1 MKSSISVVSMLLIAS
16 AVGCSEPAD
25 SIPPA
30 RPPVQP
36 SAQAPSESGRP
47 APQNVVTPAQV
58 NTAAYEAPP
67 EEYSEQIVVP
77 AVARTQVLL
86 DRAGF
91 SPGVTDG
98 RFGENV
104 RQAIAE
110 YQRQNGLAVDGQ
122 LTQALFDHL
131 VAGSSQDVVSRYVL
145 TSEDVAGPFTP
156 SIPRDLASQAEL
168 ERLGYRSVSE
178 MLAERFHMDEQFLL
192 ALNPGADFSRAGSE
206 IYVTNPRRPAILR
219 QVARIEVDAGEHA
232 VRAYAEDGSLLAFYP
247 ATIGSIENPSPTGRM
262 TVNGVAPAPTYTY
275 DPRRVDYAGD
285 SITERLLIAAGP
297 NNPVGTTWIDLSED
311 TYGIHGTPNPDIV
324 GKNAS
329 NGCVRLT
336 NWDVQHLAA
345 AVRPG
350 VRVAFV

>member
-1 MKSSISVVSMLLIAS
+1 MRSRSVIIPALL
-16 AVGCSEPAD
+16 AVLAAGCREPAD
-25 SIPPA
+25 PIPSQSTP
-30 RPPVQP
+30 PPVE
-36 SAQAPSESGRP
+36 AERP
-47 APQNVVTPAQV
+47 APVNVVTPEQI
-58 NTAAYEAPP
+58 NAATFEPPP
-67 EEYSEQIVVP
+67 ETDAEQTVVA
-77 AVARTQVLL
+77 AVARAQVLL

-110 YQRQNGLAVDGQ
+110 YQQRNGLSVDGR
-122 LTQALFDHL
+122 LTQAVFDHL
-131 VAGSSQDVVSRYVL
+131 VSGSGQDVVSRYVL
-145 TSEDVAGPFTP
+145 TAEDVGGPFTP
-156 SIPRDLASQAEL
+156 SIPRDLADQAEL
-168 ERLGYRSVSE
+168 QRLGYRSASE
-178 MLAERFHMDEQFLL
+178 LIAERFHMDEQFLR
-192 ALNPGADFSRAGSE
+192 ALNPDADFAQAGTE
-206 IYVTNPRRPAILR
+206 IFVTNPRRAPISR
-219 QVARIEVDAGEHA
+219 PVARIEVDAEERA
-232 VRAYAEDGSLLAFYP
+232 VRVYDEAGALLAFYP
-247 ATIGSIENPSPTGRM
+247 ATIGSMENPSPTGRM

-285 SITERLLIAAGP
+285 RITRRLVIAAGP

-345 AVRPG
+345 AVEPG
-350 VRVAFV
+350 VAVAFV